1 MISIHALREEG
12 DQKPGKA
19 RPRLANFYPRPPRGG
34 RPGRGQGKLEGR
46 PFLSTPSARRATGAE
61 TPLPT
66 RAGFLS
72 TPSARRATPGQPAPT
87 AGLSISIHA
96 LREEGDKGTLKSGA
110 GARIS
115 IHALREEGDGV
126 TREKPPPRGLF
137 LSTPSARRAT
147 LSILLPCGLVLI
159 SIHALREEGDPG
171 FAVSPALRHPISI
184 HALREEGDSST
195 AYQRAVEDIF
205 LSTPSA
211 RRATQTRETLNQ
223 TLEKFL
229 STPSARRAT
238 LVPLLWQLQR
248 RYFYPRPPRG
258 GRRALPLLPLALGV
272 ISIHALR
279 EEGDLLRLP
288 LMALLRKFLST
299 PSARRATCCGGLI
312 PSICTNFYPRP
323 PRGGRHTANASWCCP
338 SDFYPRPPRGGRP
351 VL

>member
-115 IHALREEGDGV
+115 IHALREEGDPG
-126 TREKPPPRGLF
+126 TSASRFPQGDFYPRPPRGGRLTQIKALLF
-137 LSTPSARRAT
+137 R
-147 LSILLPCGLVLI
+147 
-159 SIHALREEGDPG
+159 
-171 FAVSPALRHPISI
+171 
-184 HALREEGDSST
+184 
-195 AYQRAVEDIF
+195 
-205 LSTPSA
+205 
-211 RRATQTRETLNQ
+211 
-223 TLEKFL
+223 K
-229 STPSARRAT
+229 
-238 LVPLLWQLQR
+238 
-248 RYFYPRPPRG
+248 YFYPRPPRG
-258 GRRALPLLPLALGV
+258 GRRRGLAKYPLAGV

-279 EEGDLLRLP
+279 EEGDNRSD
-288 LMALLRKFLST
+288 MAQAATIQFLST
-299 PSARRATCCGGLI
+299 PSARRATAGQPCQDGRRAI
-312 PSICTNFYPRP
+312 SIHALREEGDMALHSLLQRSWNFYPRP
-323 PRGGRHTANASWCCP
+323 PRGGRQRHNITLGALVN
-338 SDFYPRPPRGGRP
+338 FYPRPPRGGRRMKFFASSRSN
-351 VL
+351 